1 MSRSATKYSQV
12 PLTVKMEV
20 KRGEYL
26 DFVELGEVLNELA
39 YKEATFDFG
48 KRNVPSRLVEEGKI
62 NLLATDTGKTWN
74 SDHQYEY
81 IIASTWKA
89 LLFLYMADPKKPLP
103 THEEVLICTKDTTV
117 EEVKILKLTD
127 QL

>member
-1 MSRSATKYSQV
+1 MSRSTTKYSQV

-62 NLLATDTGKTWN
+62 NLLATDTGKTWT

-81 IIASTWKA
+81 NYPSIYMEST
-89 LLFLYMADPKKPLP
+89 FIFVYG
-103 THEEVLICTKDTTV
+103 
-117 EEVKILKLTD
+117 
-127 QL
+127 